1 MGNLD
6 CKKPKPCVPEEKE
19 KEIYPP
25 PTPAFTACL
34 GDYSLKWDGARL
46 YLERPRQTPDGT
58 YSSVTVVDGCVI
70 GFGQGEVPTYTPPYC
85 NPNPCPCQEGSGGDG
100 DHGGGSVNISSKPD
114 NIIVN
119 NVDGLY
125 AKCYVKGGNAISVTG
140 SGTVR
145 SPYVIDYTGGI
156 GGAGGSTVIVGRNGI
171 DVDRRTANV
180 SYVGLTET
188 GIADG
193 WYGAGHKF
201 HFDKYGRAVDIEK
214 TDSPPI
220 KGGAGLETT
229 VDEDEVTIGHPRFD
243 VEGPSVLG
251 GYTATINETG
261 HVTHLRRDI
270 DIDAGVYNF
279 GAYNVGLNSYGSVT
293 SIVQRDDVMPGPG
306 TFTTTDGKKFSYD
319 TSGRLTGVEGS
330 GGSSS
335 GSYLG
340 GSGAKG
346 PIIDVVHVWGVKKDT
361 NSGTS
366 RLVGLN
372 FETTSREVDIKFDG
386 SWGALVHVPSY
397 VTSAN
402 QIDTLQRQKYANTG
416 IDAYVESFDNDSKT
430 AKMSTGVSGEFDIY
444 FRG

>member
-1 MGNLD
+1 MGNLE

-34 GDYSLKWDGARL
+34 GDYSLKWDGTRL
-46 YLERPRQTPDGT
+46 YLERLRRTPDGT

-85 NPNPCPCQEGSGGDG
+85 NPNPCPCQEGGGSGG
-100 DHGGGSVNISSKPD
+100 DHGGGSVNISTKPD

-156 GGAGGSTVIVGRNGI
+156 GGAGGSVVIVGRNGI

-251 GYTATINETG
+251 GYTVSINETG

-346 PIIDVVHVWGVKKDT
+346 PIIDVVQLGVHDTGMAGGSGKYAFDVSSTSKDVELLNSGQWEATIKFPSYVKSADQISPLFENNLRGPHIIEFYPDT
-361 NSGTS
+361 NSAKIQYVS
-366 RLVGLN
+366 
-372 FETTSREVDIKFDG
+372 TTGFCLIF
-386 SWGALVHVPSY
+386 L
-397 VTSAN
+397 
-402 QIDTLQRQKYANTG
+402 
-416 IDAYVESFDNDSKT
+416 
-430 AKMSTGVSGEFDIY
+430 
-444 FRG
+444 RG